1 MTCLA
6 VQFAAF
12 PRMEVGVGCVEDGTM
27 GWAIFTENVG
37 EGSGKETKG
46 VQAGRWEEIEK
57 SKGKRF

>member
-1 MTCLA
+1 M
-6 VQFAAF
+6 
-12 PRMEVGVGCVEDGTM
+12 GCVEDGTM